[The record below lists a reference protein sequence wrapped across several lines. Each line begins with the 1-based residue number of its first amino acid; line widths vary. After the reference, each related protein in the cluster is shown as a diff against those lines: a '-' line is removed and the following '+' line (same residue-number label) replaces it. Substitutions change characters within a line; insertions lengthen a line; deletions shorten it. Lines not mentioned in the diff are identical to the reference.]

1 MKKIFCLIIIVLF
14 DLSIYHNILAC
25 APVEDFPDNEIDTD
39 CSISLFD
46 HSCAFTKTETR
57 YVRWPGK
64 EDIAIIN
71 IAAMV
76 IIVSGMLE
84 EFIILLPIVKHH
96 VEQVA
101 VAVIYLE

>member
-64 EDIAIIN
+64 EDIFSVRGWGSKGEVRDGNCYISNYNYCWPKFNTPVVDA
-71 IAAMV
+71 
-76 IIVSGMLE
+76 SRS
-84 EFIILLPIVKHH
+84 
-96 VEQVA
+96 
-101 VAVIYLE
+101 Y

>member
-1 MKKIFCLIIIVLF
+1 MVTQ
-14 DLSIYHNILAC
+14 
-25 APVEDFPDNEIDTD
+25 V
-39 CSISLFD
+39 
-46 HSCAFTKTETR
+46 
-57 YVRWPGK
+57 VGV
-64 EDIAIIN
+64 DIAIIN

-101 VAVIYLE
+101 VAVIYPE